1 MRPRA
6 VSGRPELCPSCL
18 LVRGQVS
25 GRESSRVKSS
35 SRAQCSW
42 CAGARRRRVV
52 QILQTDTPPIGNIWA
67 SIQILQNGLGA
78 LERAVSCAKS
88 APVLTSSYPD
98 HTHLLFS
105 SLSSLALRPAMLW
118 LPPSYRPN
126 NPYARPHHTC
136 SLQLIRAR
144 LILDSL
150 TGGHSVTEPR
160 RQLVG
165 GLC

>member
-1 MRPRA
+1 MPAPCGSVGKGGAFQA
-6 VSGRPELCPSCL
+6 VELAAPGVWEL
-18 LVRGQVS
+18 RVRTHA
-25 GRESSRVKSS
+25 RTH
-35 SRAQCSW
+35 
-42 CAGARRRRVV
+42 ARRRRVV
-52 QILQTDTPPIGNIWA
+52 QILQTDAPPTGNIWT
-67 SIQILQNGLGA
+67 SIQILQYGLGA
-78 LERAVSCAKS
+78 LERAVSGA
-88 APVLTSSYPD
+88 VLSLPLSS
-98 HTHLLFS
+98 LLLTPITRSSSFS
-105 SLSSLALRPAMLW
+105 CLSSLALRPAMLW